1 MKNNTQELHCLLSEK
16 QRINKKAHNNCMF
29 RKLIFLTQNI
39 IQESGSQANFIF
51 VLNNNQLDTFTGIN
65 GSFSINAL
73 TCFDQSKSNISE
85 TIL

>member
-1 MKNNTQELHCLLSEK
+1 
-16 QRINKKAHNNCMF
+16 MF

-51 VLNNNQLDTFTGIN
+51 VLNNNQLGTFTDIN

-73 TCFDQSKSNISE
+73 TCFDHQNPTTVRQFYE
-85 TIL
+85 F